1 MGIVLTRIG
10 IIIIIHKFSLLLAV
24 MAIAGAACTTEP
36 AESGGT
42 MRIIAT
48 TSIVGDVVSNVVGDQ
63 AEVSVLIPSGGD
75 PHEFQ
80 LSAKQVAEVRDADLV
95 VSIGLG
101 LEPSI
106 AQALEDATTDGT
118 RVLELGPSV
127 NPRSF
132 PDGSPDPHIWFDPVR
147 MIDATR
153 LIADNLATLDST
165 FDWSANAEA
174 YANRLAE
181 TDKQITALIASLS
194 ADQRKLVTNHGSFGY
209 FADRYGLEVVGVIIP
224 GGSTLAN
231 PSSAELAELVRI
243 INELSVPAIFAETT
257 ESSELALAIA
267 GETTQPVSVVEL
279 LTESIA
285 PAGQPGDS
293 LISLLLIDTER
304 IVAGLGT
311 PEPAS

>member
-1 MGIVLTRIG
+1 M
-10 IIIIIHKFSLLLAV
+10 HKFPLLLTV
-24 MAIAGAACTTEP
+24 IAIAGAACTTEP
-36 AESGGT
+36 AQPADT
-42 MRIIAT
+42 LRIVAT

-80 LSAKQVAEVRDADLV
+80 LSAKQVAELRDADLV
-95 VSIGLG
+95 VAIGLG

-106 AQALEDATTDGT
+106 AKSLDDAATDGT

-127 NPRSF
+127 EPRSF

-147 MIDATR
+147 MIEATR
-153 LIADNLATLDST
+153 LIADTLAALDST
-165 FDWSANAEA
+165 TDWSANAET
-174 YANRLAE
+174 YAEQLAD
-181 TDKQITALIASLS
+181 TDRQIAALIGGLG

-209 FADRYGLEVVGVIIP
+209 FADRYGLDVVGVIIP

-231 PSSAELAELVRI
+231 PSSAELAELVRT
-243 INELSVPAIFAETT
+243 INELAVPAIFAETT

-267 GETTQPVSVVEL
+267 GETTQPVTVVEL

-293 LISLLLIDTER
+293 LISLLLVDAER
-304 IVAGLGT
+304 IVDGLGT
-311 PEPAS
+311 PAVPAP

>member
-1 MGIVLTRIG
+1 M
-10 IIIIIHKFSLLLAV
+10 HKFPLLLTV
-24 MAIAGAACTTEP
+24 IAIAVAACTTEP
-36 AESGGT
+36 SQPADT
-42 MRIIAT
+42 LRIVAT

-80 LSAKQVAEVRDADLV
+80 LSAKQVAELRDADLV
-95 VSIGLG
+95 VAIGLG

-106 AQALEDATTDGT
+106 AKSLDDAATDGT

-127 NPRSF
+127 EPRSF

-147 MIDATR
+147 MIEATR
-153 LIADNLATLDST
+153 LIADTLAALDST
-165 FDWSANAEA
+165 TDWSANAET
-174 YANRLAE
+174 YAEQLAD
-181 TDKQITALIASLS
+181 TDRQIAALIGGLG

-209 FADRYGLEVVGVIIP
+209 FADRYGLDVVGVIIP

-231 PSSAELAELVRI
+231 PSSAELAELVRT
-243 INELSVPAIFAETT
+243 INELAVPAIFAETT

-267 GETTQPVSVVEL
+267 GETTQPVTVVEL

-293 LISLLLIDTER
+293 LISLLLVDAER
-304 IVAGLGT
+304 IVDGLGT
-311 PEPAS
+311 PAVPAP

>member
-1 MGIVLTRIG
+1 M
-10 IIIIIHKFSLLLAV
+10 HKFSLLLTV
-24 MAIAGAACTTEP
+24 IAIAGAACTTGP
-36 AESGGT
+36 AGPENAL
-42 MRIIAT
+42 RIIAT
-48 TSIVGDVVSNVVGDQ
+48 TSIVGDVVSNVVGDR

-80 LSAKQVAEVRDADLV
+80 LSAKQVAELRDADLV
-95 VSIGLG
+95 VAIGLG

-106 AQALEDATTDGT
+106 AKALDDAATDGT

-127 NPRSF
+127 DPRFF

-153 LIADNLATLDST
+153 LIADTLAELDPT
-165 FDWSANAEA
+165 TDWTADADT
-174 YANRLAE
+174 YANQLAD
-181 TDKQITALIASLS
+181 TDEQIASLM
-194 ADQRKLVTNHGSFGY
+194 AGLNVDQRKLVTNHGSFGY

-231 PSSAELAELVRI
+231 PSSAELAELVRT
-243 INELSVPAIFAETT
+243 INELAVPAIFAETS
-257 ESSELALAIA
+257 ESSGLALAIA
-267 GETTQPVSVVEL
+267 GETTQPVTVVEL

-293 LISLLLIDTER
+293 LISLLLVDAER

-311 PEPAS
+311 AAEPDS